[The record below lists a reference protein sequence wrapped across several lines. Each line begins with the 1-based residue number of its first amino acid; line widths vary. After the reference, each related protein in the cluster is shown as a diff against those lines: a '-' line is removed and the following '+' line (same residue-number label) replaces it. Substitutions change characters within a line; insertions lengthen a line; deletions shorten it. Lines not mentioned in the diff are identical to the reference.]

1 MGLYFGHSSLRSS
14 YEEPKGILKPVA
26 QPDPYNFKIIKE
38 VSGNDCV
45 LAFVNYPDATNFEGN
60 KIILIRGTTSL
71 KGMKALDPHFLKCS
85 SIEVI
90 ARLRPTDE
98 GWNLGMNLLK
108 GI

>member
-1 MGLYFGHSSLRSS
+1 MGLYCGRSSLRNS
-14 YEEPKGILKPVA
+14 YEEPKGPLKPVA
-26 QPDPYNFKIIKE
+26 QPDPYNFKVVKE

-60 KIILIRGTTSL
+60 KIILIKGVTSL
-71 KGMKALDPHFLKCS
+71 KGMKALDPHFLKSS

-98 GWNLGMNLLK
+98 GWNLGMILLK
-108 GI
+108 GL